1 LTESEKDIKGENM
14 KTAVATKEKPATKQ
28 NFFEKTR
35 HRQKLA
41 LLKQLGIIFKWITD
55 ANKLKNDFCRKTKN
69 DLSPKAFT
77 ASF

>member
-1 LTESEKDIKGENM
+1 MTESEKDIEGENM
-14 KTAVATKEKPATKQ
+14 KTAVATKAKPAKKSKI
-28 NFFEKTR
+28 FLKKTR

-69 DLSPKAFT
+69 DLSSKAL
-77 ASF
+77 